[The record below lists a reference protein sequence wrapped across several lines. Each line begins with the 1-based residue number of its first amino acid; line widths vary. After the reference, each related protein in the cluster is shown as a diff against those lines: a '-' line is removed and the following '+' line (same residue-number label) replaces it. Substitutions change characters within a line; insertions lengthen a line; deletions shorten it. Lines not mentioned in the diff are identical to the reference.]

1 MYAADG
7 GTHHSSAQGEVVTVD
22 AVGAVNWAYSGK
34 NWGYKITFVFNKN
47 GSIQTGTRISDGG
60 NVALKTSI
68 PPI

>member
-1 MYAADG
+1 M
-7 GTHHSSAQGEVVTVD
+7 VTVD
-22 AVGAVNWAYSGK
+22 AVGAVNWAYSGL

-47 GSIQTGTRISDGG
+47 SSIQTGTRISDGG